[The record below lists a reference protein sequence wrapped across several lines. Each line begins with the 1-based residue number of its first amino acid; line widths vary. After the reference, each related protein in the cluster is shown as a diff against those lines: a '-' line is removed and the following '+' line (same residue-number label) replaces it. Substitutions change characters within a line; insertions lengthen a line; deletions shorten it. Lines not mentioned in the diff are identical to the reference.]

1 MNASASRIETMNP
14 ADSEEASEFLQALSG
29 PRLAEL
35 AKMRLSNSAHKAKA
49 ILEDIG
55 REESFAVVFVRLD
68 ERTESGL
75 VQCLCQLSTKPV
87 FVARGAGR
95 DKGLFTFLISLQNI
109 FALHSND
116 RTSVSL

>member
-1 MNASASRIETMNP
+1 MSL
-14 ADSEEASEFLQALSG
+14 ADSEKVSEFLQTLSG
-29 PRLAEL
+29 LKLAEL